1 MRESLLRL
9 CKDIKESG
17 PKSPEIQSS
26 SPKQSQKVKKLKE
39 IIAVIPKI
47 EKVEEPEEDDWWI
60 QNPPPNKMEAYFSGN
75 ITTCPYKCGKCIKSS
90 YQILSLLKNCS

>member
-26 SPKQSQKVKKLKE
+26 SPKESQKVKKLKE
-39 IIAVIPKI
+39 MKAVIPKI

-60 QNPPPNKMEAYFSGN
+60 QNQFECQKISKRQEKRIIDTY
-75 ITTCPYKCGKCIKSS
+75 
-90 YQILSLLKNCS
+90 